1 MKKLL
6 ALRAMMRRISLLVI
20 VGLCCIQQK
29 TIAANGHWVGTWA
42 CGPQLTENSSS
53 QDNLPPATLA
63 YSTLRQFVHTTIG
76 GQHLRVRF
84 SNAYGTNSV
93 VIQSAHIALASGT
106 GSTANGVINTAT
118 DTALTFHGAP
128 SITIPPGVVVWS
140 DPCDFNLPALTNL
153 AISIYYGYV
162 SPNILYVGTITG
174 HPGSRTTSYIQ
185 TNNVVSAASMPTAAT
200 TQHWYTITGVDV
212 QADRSSL
219 ALVTFGDS
227 ITDGRGSDTDG
238 NDRWPDDLAARL
250 NANPPTA
257 LVAVDNMGIGGG
269 AVYYGLGP
277 EGVNRFDRD
286 VLNQSGV
293 RWLIVFIGVND
304 IGGGTGS
311 SSLIT
316 AYTQW
321 ANKAH
326 ARGLLAYGATITP
339 FGGNSY
345 YTTANEATRQA
356 VNAWF
361 RTNNVYDGVIDFDAV
376 VRDPVTLTNLLA
388 AYNSGDGLHLNPLG
402 YQVMASNI
410 DLSLFTH

>member
-1 MKKLL
+1 
-6 ALRAMMRRISLLVI
+6 
-20 VGLCCIQQK
+20 
-29 TIAANGHWVGTWA
+29 
-42 CGPQLTENSSS
+42 
-53 QDNLPPATLA
+53 
-63 YSTLRQFVHTTIG
+63 
-76 GQHLRVRF
+76 
-84 SNAYGTNSV
+84 
-93 VIQSAHIALASGT
+93 
-106 GSTANGVINTAT
+106 
-118 DTALTFHGAP
+118 
-128 SITIPPGVVVWS
+128 
-140 DPCDFNLPALTNL
+140 
-153 AISIYYGYV
+153 
-162 SPNILYVGTITG
+162 
-174 HPGSRTTSYIQ
+174 
-185 TNNVVSAASMPTAAT
+185 
-200 TQHWYTITGVDV
+200 
-212 QADRSSL
+212 
-219 ALVTFGDS
+219 
-227 ITDGRGSDTDG
+227 
-238 NDRWPDDLAARL
+238 
-250 NANPPTA
+250 
-257 LVAVDNMGIGGG
+257 LVAVDNLGIGGG